1 MDINKLKKKVN
12 RLYEL
17 NYKLTLKEYNI
28 LLLDCANV
36 YEMAAVVFI
45 YDHMKKNN
53 IEPNKDTYCIINKLH
68 SKTIKHCNEIYIK
81 NQNVG
86 KLDPRRRIH
95 KIMKGYNYSH
105 NYNNAMI
112 HLDKVKL
119 FLDNNPGVKKYTRIK
134 LAKTIS
140 SKCFIS
146 FKDARYIITKLK
158 RTHYFEKND
167 YKIDEF
173 FTTSSS
179 SIQKQKFNQTSI
191 GDYFNV

>member
-1 MDINKLKKKVN
+1 MDINNLKKKVN

-17 NYKLTLKEYNI
+17 DYKLTLEEYNM
-28 LLLDCANV
+28 LLLDCVNA

-45 YDHMKKNN
+45 YDHMKNYN
-53 IEPNKDTYCIINKLH
+53 IEPTKDTYSIINKLH
-68 SKTIKHCNEIYIK
+68 SKTIKQCNEIYIK

-95 KIMKGYNYSH
+95 KIMKGHNYSH
-105 NYNNAMI
+105 NYNNAMV

-119 FLDNNPGVKKYTRIK
+119 FLDNNPDVKKYTRIK

-146 FKDARYIITKLK
+146 FNDARYIITKLK
-158 RTHYFEKND
+158 RTHYFEKKD
-167 YKIDEF
+167 YKIDDF
-173 FTTSSS
+173 FITSS
-179 SIQKQKFNQTSI
+179 IAKKNFKQTSI
-191 GDYFNV
+191 GDYFIV